1 MYLTL
6 FMQIPDVLQTIF
18 EPELLKEIEQ
28 KAKLMTIPEGTTILE
43 IGQTV
48 RIMPIVL
55 SGTCLL
61 YTSMLFRPGSILKN
75 RPIML
80 MNLKPVASCVCGQIF
95 YYR

>member
-6 FMQIPDVLQTIF
+6 FMQIPDLLQTIF

-55 SGTCLL
+55 SGT
-61 YTSMLFRPGSILKN
+61 LKVSRIDDEGN
-75 RPIML
+75 
-80 MNLKPVASCVCGQIF
+80 
-95 YYR
+95 